1 VSDAKTHLSRL
12 EQQLRY
18 RDRIIYLLMIL
29 LALFGVGWLR
39 MPTLLN
45 VHVPPDLSRPQ
56 LIKPNEI
63 WPANV
68 FAFAENLMT
77 QLHYCHTDCAQDYLA
92 NLEAERHYITERCM
106 ADLRLHKQRNESLYA
121 GRTRRLLPA
130 TDGLFDPKNVI
141 RLGKDAWEVHLEFDL
156 EEHVKGIETR
166 NRRYHYPVRIVH
178 YAVPLESNPFQLA
191 FDCYLPPGPQPAD
204 AVAS

>member
-1 VSDAKTHLSRL
+1 VSDAKTHLSQL

-77 QLHYCHTDCAQDYLA
+77 QLHRT
-92 NLEAERHYITERCM
+92 
-106 ADLRLHKQRNESLYA
+106 YA
-121 GRTRRLLPA
+121 LTS
-130 TDGLFDPKNVI
+130 V
-141 RLGKDAWEVHLEFDL
+141 V
-156 EEHVKGIETR
+156 
-166 NRRYHYPVRIVH
+166 
-178 YAVPLESNPFQLA
+178 
-191 FDCYLPPGPQPAD
+191 
-204 AVAS
+204 